1 MFCFCIHFIENVHI
15 RIIWLTLFEH
25 FSRMKGIKK
34 QNVVRNTVSFLDRST
49 KTNYSAFGGV
59 RWKN

>member
-1 MFCFCIHFIENVHI
+1 MFCFGIHFIENVHI

-25 FSRMKGIKK
+25 FSRMKDIKAE
-34 QNVVRNTVSFLDRST
+34 RSSEYSIFLDRST